1 MDYIEAREK
10 YNPTR
15 IGLPI
20 EVLWIAESPPV
31 AGGYFYF
38 EKPSGKGHFFRETM
52 KALGWWDEK
61 LWMQSGLDKKSFL
74 RKFQESGFFLLD
86 LSDNPVNGLSRSER
100 KKALQDSLP
109 GLLKEVT
116 RLAPKRILIIKRN
129 VFDIACASLSELEYT
144 VLNKKPIPFP
154 SNHWQAEY
162 RRLVRY
168 YIPVTKR

>member
-1 MDYIEAREK
+1 
-10 YNPTR
+10 
-15 IGLPI
+15 
-20 EVLWIAESPPV
+20 
-31 AGGYFYF
+31 
-38 EKPSGKGHFFRETM
+38 
-52 KALGWWDEK
+52 
-61 LWMQSGLDKKSFL
+61 MQSGLDKKSFL

-162 RRLVRY
+162 IRLVRY